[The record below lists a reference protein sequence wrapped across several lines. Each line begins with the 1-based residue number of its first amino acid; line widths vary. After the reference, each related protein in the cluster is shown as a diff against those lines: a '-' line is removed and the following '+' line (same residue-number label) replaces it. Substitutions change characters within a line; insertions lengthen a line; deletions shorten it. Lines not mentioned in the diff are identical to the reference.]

1 MLYNRNELILC
12 LTTLDIEKLTM
23 RVVSFKR
30 AGSTLRV
37 VVFLL
42 LAVVCGGV
50 ADGVADGVA
59 PGAMVAS
66 GDGLRVYVGGG
77 GEAVVVEVDLPEGR
91 VIGRKEVS
99 GPVSGLAWRVPDRE
113 LVVTLDA
120 AEGALEVVDVVGG
133 GRREHR
139 VGHMVMAPVVVEG
152 GGSVWV
158 ARRFRNEVVE
168 VDLGSGEVLRVVGV
182 EREPVAMALT
192 GDGRWL
198 LVANLLHNGRSD
210 GVAAAAGVSVV
221 GAVEGRVV
229 KTLRLPNG
237 SGYLN
242 AVEISPDG
250 RWAVVTHLVS
260 RFPLPTTQVERGW
273 MNTNAMTLIDL
284 ASMTVLNTVLLDT
297 VDRGAANP
305 WGVAWSGDGGVLV
318 VAHAG
323 THELSVVDVRGLV
336 AKLEALPEEVPAGA
350 ASDYRTVSRCRRDVP
365 NDLAFLVGLRERVA
379 LGNSGLGPRAVV
391 VAGGRAASAN
401 YFGDTLSVIDLGGL
415 RNGVKTVELSEDVEM
430 SEERLGE
437 LYFHDARLC
446 FQGWQ
451 SCASCHPGEGRMD
464 ALNWDLLND
473 GIGNPKNNRSLLYS
487 HRMGPAMSLGVRP
500 TAEEAVRAG
509 IRHIL
514 FTVQS
519 EAVAE
524 AMDVYLKS
532 LRPVPSP
539 YLEGGELSVSA
550 RRGRELFES
559 ADVGCA
565 VCNPGELYSD
575 LGAHDVGTRGGLD
588 GEGDVFFT
596 PTLVE
601 VWRTAPYLHDGSAV
615 TLREVLRE
623 RNAGDAHG
631 VTSGLSES
639 ELSDLE
645 AYLLTL

>member
-37 VVFLL
+37 VGFLL
-42 LAVVCGGV
+42 LAVVCGGL
-50 ADGVADGVA
+50 AEGVA
-59 PGAMVAS
+59 PVAMVAS
-66 GDGLRVYVGGG
+66 GDGSRVYVGGA
-77 GEAVVVEVDLPEGR
+77 GEAVVLEVVLAEGR
-91 VIGRKEVS
+91 VVGRWEVA
-99 GPVSGLAWRVPDRE
+99 GRVSGLAWRVEDRE
-113 LVVTLDA
+113 LVVTLA
-120 AEGALEVVDVVGG
+120 AVDGGLEVLDVEGG
-133 GRREHR
+133 GRRVHP
-139 VGHMVMAPVVVEG
+139 VGHMVMAPVVVRG
-152 GGSVWV
+152 GGSAWL

-182 EREPVAMALT
+182 EREPVAMAMT

-210 GVAAAAGVSVV
+210 GVEVAAGVSVV
-221 GAVEGRVV
+221 DAVEGRVV

-284 ASMTVLNTVLLDT
+284 ETMTVLNTVLLDT

-305 WGVAWSGDGGVLV
+305 WGVAWSGDGGALV

-323 THELSVVDVRGLV
+323 THELSVVDVGGLV
-336 AKLEALPEEVPAGA
+336 AKLEALPEEMPEGGVN
-350 ASDYRTVSRCRRDVP
+350 DYRTVSRCRRDVP
-365 NDLAFLVGLRERVA
+365 NDLAFLVGLRGRVA
-379 LGNSGLGPRAVV
+379 LGERGLGPRSVV
-391 VAGGRAASAN
+391 VADGRVVSAN
-401 YFGDTLSVIDLGGL
+401 YFSDTLSVVGLGKLGG
-415 RNGVKTVELSEDVEM
+415 GVRTVELGERGVM

-514 FTVQS
+514 FTVQP
-519 EAVAE
+519 EGVAE
-524 AMDVYLKS
+524 AMDAYLKS

-539 YLEGGELSVSA
+539 YLEGGELSAEA

-559 ADVGCA
+559 AGVGCG
-565 VCNPGELYSD
+565 VCHPGELYSD
-575 LGAHDVGTRGGLD
+575 LGAHDVGTRGELD

-601 VWRTAPYLHDGSAV
+601 VWRTGPYLHDGSAA
-615 TLREVLRE
+615 TLVEVLTE
-623 RNAGDAHG
+623 RNLGDAHG

-639 ELSDLE
+639 ELTDLV
-645 AYLLTL
+645 AYLLSL